1 MTPAQAYGHPDFV
14 TDVPVQGPT
23 DPGIRKADCWYAQN
37 VLPQQPACVDC
48 SKGPIPMWAM
58 TKGTGLSESISF
70 GGVGVPGFALLGPG
84 DPLATLS
91 DADQKWVMNALND
104 LNTKIVSAN
113 GAPCATWAPN
123 LSSMVGCFQGWFN
136 VNVVAPSNGA
146 AKMLRTDANLDQDT
160 LDAIKMI
167 VSRDQPSFPSAPMA
181 NAPGIPTLPAAGVM
195 ATRPATAPEAAPT
208 IEGLPLTIHSTNIHD
223 ITAQAVAR

>member
-1 MTPAQAYGHPDFV
+1 
-14 TDVPVQGPT
+14 
-23 DPGIRKADCWYAQN
+23 
-37 VLPQQPACVDC
+37 
-48 SKGPIPMWAM
+48 MWAM

-181 NAPGIPTLPAAGVM
+181 NAPGGSGAVKPPMSTAVKAGIGAAGVVVVGGIVYVL
-195 ATRPATAPEAAPT
+195 TRKK
-208 IEGLPLTIHSTNIHD
+208 G
-223 ITAQAVAR
+223 R